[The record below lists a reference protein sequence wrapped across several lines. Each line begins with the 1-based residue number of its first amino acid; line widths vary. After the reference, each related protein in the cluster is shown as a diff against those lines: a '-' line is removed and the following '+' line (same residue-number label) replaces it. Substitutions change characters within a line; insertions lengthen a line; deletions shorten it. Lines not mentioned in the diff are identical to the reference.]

1 MAFFDAVVRMD
12 LKMESKKS
20 ATAGLLLAVL
30 TWGVSFPII
39 KAALGE
45 VDPFFFIFVRFGLA
59 ALIVLGYLVVFGR
72 SVRRLLDNRILW
84 ILGITNAAGFAMEFF
99 GMTLTTASKA
109 SLLVNVNVVF
119 MAIFSAILLKER
131 INWRAKAGILF
142 GLAGVFLT
150 TTGGDLSALM
160 TGSAVGDL
168 IIFVGGIVWA
178 YSNIYNKRAAT
189 ELGLSAMEVTE
200 SMTLT
205 TAITLVPLLL
215 ISPLNFHVSS
225 FSVSALLYTS
235 LVCTLLGFF
244 LFYKAL
250 KTLTVVNAGI
260 VMLFE
265 IVVAIVTASVFLGET
280 IPPLGAVGGVLIG
293 TAIVL
298 VS

>member
-1 MAFFDAVVRMD
+1 MPSTPLMV
-12 LKMESKKS
+12 
-20 ATAGLLLAVL
+20 
-30 TWGVSFPII
+30 
-39 KAALGE
+39 
-45 VDPFFFIFVRFGLA
+45 PFFFIFTRFGLA
-59 ALIVLGYLVVFGR
+59 ALIVLVYLFVARR

-84 ILGITNAAGFAMEFF
+84 ILGITNAIGFAMEFF

-119 MAIFSAILLKER
+119 MAIFSAVLLKER
-131 INWRAKAGILF
+131 ISWRAKAGILA
-142 GLAGVFLT
+142 GVAGVFLT
-150 TTGGDLSALM
+150 TTGGDLSVLG

-168 IIFVGGIVWA
+168 IIFTGGIVWA

-189 ELGLSAMEVTE
+189 ELELSAMDVTE

-205 TAITLVPLLL
+205 TTITLVPLLL
-215 ISPLNFHVSS
+215 ISPLSFHVST

-235 LVCTLLGFF
+235 VVCTFLGFF

-265 IVVAIVTASVFLGET
+265 IVVAIVTASIFLGET

-293 TAIVL
+293 IGIVL